1 MSDGKREKR
10 GGDVIDG
17 APRSREMRGLPARG
31 AAGRAGEI
39 VALFAAFCLFL
50 FAGQAGANGKT
61 QGAIDV
67 DAQARR
73 IYHQLMSPF
82 CPGQTLYNCRSSQA
96 EMLRHQI
103 RERLARG
110 EAPEAIIATLVEQY
124 GEGIRGAPRNRGLGR
139 LAWIAPAVILLL
151 GGIAVFSYLRRHVA
165 RPGAAAPVSA
175 PADSELRSRV
185 EKELE
190 SHRP

>member
-1 MSDGKREKR
+1 MKTSDGKKEKR
-10 GGDVIDG
+10 GSGVIGGGHGFVDV
-17 APRSREMRGLPARG
+17 RGLPMP
-31 AAGRAGEI
+31 RAGEI
-39 VALFAAFCLFL
+39 ARLLAAFCLCL
-50 FAGQAGANGKT
+50 FVAYSGANGET
-61 QGAIDV
+61 QGTIDV
-67 DAQARR
+67 DAQARK

-110 EAPEAIIATLVEQY
+110 EAPEAIITSLVQQY

-139 LAWIAPAVILLL
+139 LAWVVPGVILIL
-151 GGIAVFSYLRRHVA
+151 GGIAVVFYLRRHVA
-165 RPGAAAPVSA
+165 RPGAAAPVPA